1 MDRKITEF
9 NLKNEKTCLEQTA
22 ELPIEADFTLA
33 EYLGDIKKT
42 LKCKAVPFV
51 TAKQLSGNT
60 ATVDGTVLI
69 SVMYEDADGTL
80 CCGEFEQPF
89 KKSFDGNE
97 ELETA
102 GFEVS
107 CNAVLN
113 TCRAV
118 TERKLS
124 VKGVLRLK
132 VTLKKV
138 AQHNIIAE
146 IDAPDFETLCGQAE
160 TVLPIGI
167 TEKSTVID
175 DGFELPEEKPAIFKI
190 IRTDAAVHT
199 EEPKIINGKVM
210 VSGSLSLCLLYS
222 DKSCAVQKTQQQF
235 PFSQIVEIADIT
247 EDCRCSVT
255 GELCSLN
262 LTTRTNAEGECR
274 SVAVVSRINLTC
286 KACCLQTVPLIFDAY
301 NTRKKTDFKTE
312 EVPFTKLAKQVNE
325 TFLCKKQIDLPE
337 EAETICDIWCDP
349 ADCSARPGEKGLT
362 LSGSILCGALHQ
374 NSEGEFGYS
383 ERMIEFEYPILLET
397 PIAAPMCK
405 PKITVSNCEYR
416 PNGRGGAELTVKLAI
431 NATVYSAE
439 SLQVLT
445 GLTVDEITPAVDDNA
460 ALIAYFAQNGEEVW
474 QICKRFCA
482 NRKELLEQN
491 DLKEDRLKE
500 NKMLLIPRM

>member
-22 ELPIEADFTLA
+22 ELPIEADFTVA

-138 AQHNIIAE
+138 AQHNI
-146 IDAPDFETLCGQAE
+146 
-160 TVLPIGI
+160 LPILTPRILKPFAGRP
-167 TEKSTVID
+167 KP
-175 DGFELPEEKPAIFKI
+175 FCQLALPK
-190 IRTDAAVHT
+190 
-199 EEPKIINGKVM
+199 
-210 VSGSLSLCLLYS
+210 
-222 DKSCAVQKTQQQF
+222 
-235 PFSQIVEIADIT
+235 
-247 EDCRCSVT
+247 
-255 GELCSLN
+255 N
-262 LTTRTNAEGECR
+262 L
-274 SVAVVSRINLTC
+274 
-286 KACCLQTVPLIFDAY
+286 PL
-301 NTRKKTDFKTE
+301 
-312 EVPFTKLAKQVNE
+312 
-325 TFLCKKQIDLPE
+325 
-337 EAETICDIWCDP
+337 
-349 ADCSARPGEKGLT
+349 
-362 LSGSILCGALHQ
+362 
-374 NSEGEFGYS
+374 
-383 ERMIEFEYPILLET
+383 
-397 PIAAPMCK
+397 
-405 PKITVSNCEYR
+405 
-416 PNGRGGAELTVKLAI
+416 
-431 NATVYSAE
+431 
-439 SLQVLT
+439 
-445 GLTVDEITPAVDDNA
+445 
-460 ALIAYFAQNGEEVW
+460 
-474 QICKRFCA
+474 
-482 NRKELLEQN
+482 
-491 DLKEDRLKE
+491 
-500 NKMLLIPRM
+500 

>member
-1 MDRKITEF
+1 M
-9 NLKNEKTCLEQTA
+9 
-22 ELPIEADFTLA
+22 
-33 EYLGDIKKT
+33 
-42 LKCKAVPFV
+42 
-51 TAKQLSGNT
+51 
-60 ATVDGTVLI
+60 
-69 SVMYEDADGTL
+69 
-80 CCGEFEQPF
+80 
-89 KKSFDGNE
+89 
-97 ELETA
+97 
-102 GFEVS
+102 
-107 CNAVLN
+107 
-113 TCRAV
+113 
-118 TERKLS
+118 
-124 VKGVLRLK
+124 
-132 VTLKKV
+132 
-138 AQHNIIAE
+138 
-146 IDAPDFETLCGQAE
+146 
-160 TVLPIGI
+160 
-167 TEKSTVID
+167 
-175 DGFELPEEKPAIFKI
+175 
-190 IRTDAAVHT
+190 
-199 EEPKIINGKVM
+199 
-210 VSGSLSLCLLYS
+210 
-222 DKSCAVQKTQQQF
+222 QKTQQQF

-301 NTRKKTDFKTE
+301 STRKKTDFKTE

-445 GLTVDEITPAVDDNA
+445 GLTVDENTPAVDDNA